1 MKTKGVSVW
10 YALVVAGCWMSAEI
24 VPADVATGQE
34 PTFSQREPEGAH
46 ESDRVRR
53 LADMRRLAD
62 TVEVMA
68 GDGEKSAK
76 AKLIPKPLYRFSDQ
90 KRFISDGTVWAWG
103 TAGRPVVMAEFHTGD
118 RLQPVWGQWLVAT
131 SDVPVAAVIGGHGR
145 WATRETDFK
154 LYPILN
160 IGVPAESEA
169 GRLRQMKRFAQSLR
183 ASSVWKE
190 QRFELRLL
198 TTEVYRYSDAQSGL
212 IDGAVFVF
220 AVDSNPEA
228 ILFVE
233 AHGDEANTDAPRS
246 WKYALAQMSAASLTF
261 SRGDTEVWAAPQSY
275 GGPNAPHYAFTRQV
289 PNRTGDLDQQ

>member
-1 MKTKGVSVW
+1 MKTKAVPVW
-10 YALVVAGCWMSAEI
+10 RVFVIAACWISA
-24 VPADVATGQE
+24 VFAVTFFASGQE
-34 PTFSQREPEGAH
+34 PRSSASEQNDFQETENK
-46 ESDRVRR
+46 RR
-53 LADMRRLAD
+53 LADMQTLAD
-62 TVEVMA
+62 TVRVTAGEGEAGKEV
-68 GDGEKSAK
+68 
-76 AKLIPKPLYRFSDQ
+76 KLIPKPLYRFGDQ

-103 TAGRPVVMAEFHTGD
+103 TTGRPVLMAEFHTGD
-118 RLQPVWGQWLVAT
+118 RLTPVWGQWLVAT
-131 SDVPVAAVIGGHGR
+131 SNVPVSAMIGGHGR

-154 LYPILN
+154 LLAISDH
-160 IGVPAESEA
+160 GAPAQSEA
-169 GRLRQMKRFAQSLR
+169 GRLRQMKRFAQSLT

-198 TTEVYRYSDAQSGL
+198 TTEVYRYSDVPSGL

-233 AHGDEANTDAPRS
+233 AHQGELGAGAPAS

-261 SRGDTEVWAAPQSY
+261 SRGDAEVWTVPQSY

-289 PNRTGDLDQQ
+289 PNRVSDLE